1 MKKIRPIKSTWYDW
15 LINYVPEPMRKS
27 VGGYKYKVISLFKTN
42 ILRQEIL
49 RHFLNNKKK
58 TPKKVSNY
66 YNNNYIEYESNG
78 HRNRN
83 ITRQIS

>member
-15 LINYVPEPMRKS
+15 LINYIPEPMRKS

-58 TPKKVSNY
+58 KTEKSK
-66 YNNNYIEYESNG
+66 
-78 HRNRN
+78 
-83 ITRQIS
+83 